1 MNLHYVSQIWFESA
15 YKLLFLFLRPWLCL
29 ARQRRPAPSPVEQCS
44 TQTSEWE
51 HVNITP
57 RWSAHNA
64 YHSDL
69 NSVTT
74 DNFTNSWGSIKA
86 HLKYATCHFY
96 IRKHAVQNGTF
107 SLVFV
112 IILQAKLV
120 SSRGLKCQ
128 MIYSSPL
135 AATSTLQS
143 CGKRVEGRGKIY
155 FKLSLSLRMQ
165 STREG

>member
-1 MNLHYVSQIWFESA
+1 MFFVLNFFFS
-15 YKLLFLFLRPWLCL
+15 FLCTLRCSVPY
-29 ARQRRPAPSPVEQCS
+29 RQPATASVVQCT

-51 HVNITP
+51 HVNSIP
-57 RWSAHNA
+57 RGSAHNA

-107 SLVFV
+107 WLVFV

-120 SSRGLKCQ
+120 SLWGLKCQ
-128 MIYSSPL
+128 MIYSSPHCHL
-135 AATSTLQS
+135 HSPEL
-143 CGKRVEGRGKIY
+143 CKGEEGRGKIY
-155 FKLSLSLRMQ
+155 FKLSLSLGMQ

>member
-1 MNLHYVSQIWFESA
+1 MV
-15 YKLLFLFLRPWLCL
+15 
-29 ARQRRPAPSPVEQCS
+29 VQCA
-44 TQTSEWE
+44 TQMSERE
-51 HVNITP
+51 HVNSTL
-57 RWSAHNA
+57 RRSAHNA
-64 YHSDL
+64 YRSDL

-120 SSRGLKCQ
+120 SSWGLKCQ
-128 MIYSSPL
+128 MIYSSPYYHL
-135 AATSTLQS
+135 HHPELGGEKGVRFTLS
-143 CGKRVEGRGKIY
+143 CV
-155 FKLSLSLRMQ
+155 
-165 STREG
+165 

>member
-1 MNLHYVSQIWFESA
+1 MQMMYHLKHFRVKHTLICFSFQTSSPPSSA
-15 YKLLFLFLRPWLCL
+15 LCSAPL
-29 ARQRRPAPSPVEQCS
+29 CRPAAATVVQCA
-44 TQTSEWE
+44 TQTPEWE
-51 HVNITP
+51 HVSSIP
-57 RWSAHNA
+57 RGSAHNA

-120 SSRGLKCQ
+120 SSWGLKCQ
-128 MIYSSPL
+128 MIYSSPHCQL
-135 AATSTLQS
+135 HSPELW
-143 CGKRVEGRGKIY
+143 
-155 FKLSLSLRMQ
+155 
-165 STREG
+165 